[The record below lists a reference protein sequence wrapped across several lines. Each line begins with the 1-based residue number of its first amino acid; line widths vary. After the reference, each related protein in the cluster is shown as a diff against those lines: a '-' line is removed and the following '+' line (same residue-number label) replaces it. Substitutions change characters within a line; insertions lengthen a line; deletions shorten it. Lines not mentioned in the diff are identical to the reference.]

1 MSSGS
6 SRHFVRKYQN
16 KLCAHDKNMK
26 QEELWVKTN
35 LFNVFAMYA
44 LDLAHLK
51 FDV

>member
-6 SRHFVRKYQN
+6 SRHFVRKDQN

-26 QEELWVKTN
+26 GEELWVKPN
-35 LFNVFAMYA
+35 LFNVFVKYA
-44 LDLAHLK
+44 LDLAHVK